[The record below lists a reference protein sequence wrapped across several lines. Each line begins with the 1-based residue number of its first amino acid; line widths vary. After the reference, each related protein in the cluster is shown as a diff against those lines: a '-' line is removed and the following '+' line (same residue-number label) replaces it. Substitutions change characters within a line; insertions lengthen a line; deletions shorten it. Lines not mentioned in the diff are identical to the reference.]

1 MNLNCISTIYA
12 CSRDGMCESGEFDSR
27 VLDSLKNFDLNS
39 AEVKQQFGKLNLTS
53 LMLLF
58 VRLSLG

>member
-1 MNLNCISTIYA
+1 
-12 CSRDGMCESGEFDSR
+12 MCESGEFDGR

-39 AEVKQQFGKLNLTS
+39 AEVKQQFGKLNLTN

>member
-1 MNLNCISTIYA
+1 
-12 CSRDGMCESGEFDSR
+12 MCESGEFDSR

-39 AEVKQQFGKLNLTS
+39 AEVKQQFGKLNLTN

>member
-1 MNLNCISTIYA
+1 MNLNCISAIYA